1 DEHEHHDDDL
11 ARGAE
16 IIRDPRRQTACAEC
30 AGHFEYDVDQI
41 EAAVLEYGD
50 RHDAGKHQHDGK
62 HYDGDCSLPFF
73 TRDFAVDYVLSV
85 ASAAECDEE
94 QSYARVCRRAYAA
107 ACCTRARADEH
118 ASAHDNLCAFGERG
132 GIDRRESPAPGGLAR
147 KVAV

>member
-1 DEHEHHDDDL
+1 QLVLTAADAEQERDESDAPDEHEHHDDDL

-41 EAAVLEYGD
+41 EAAVLEHGD

-62 HYDGDCSLPFF
+62 HYDGECPVQVF
-73 TRDFAVDYVLSV
+73 TRDFAVEDVHPV

-94 QSYARVCRRAYAA
+94 QYDERECRRADAA
-107 ACCTRARADEH
+107 AC
-118 ASAHDNLCAFGERG
+118 
-132 GIDRRESPAPGGLAR
+132 
-147 KVAV
+147 